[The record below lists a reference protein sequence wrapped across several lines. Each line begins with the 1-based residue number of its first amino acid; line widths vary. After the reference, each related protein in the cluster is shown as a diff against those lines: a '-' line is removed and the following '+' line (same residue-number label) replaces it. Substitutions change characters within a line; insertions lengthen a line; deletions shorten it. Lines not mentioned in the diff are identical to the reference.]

1 MINRIVRY
9 IIRLQLSV
17 KFKLIQLRTRCLRL
31 QLRYTYWQKG
41 FTQAQASAAI
51 TDSHDWVLSL
61 SDEETH
67 EIFEKIQAGEPLP
80 YDPKVP

>member
-9 IIRLQLSV
+9 IVRLQLFV
-17 KFKLIQLRTRCLRL
+17 KFKFARMHTQCLRL

-51 TDSHDWVLSL
+51 TNSRDWVLSL
-61 SDEETH
+61 SDKEVH
-67 EIFEKIQAGEPLP
+67 EVFKKVQAGEPLP